1 MNSEILKVDT
11 IIKTLFSIENKKSL
25 SISKLYSF
33 YNYLR
38 SKIEKD
44 KKPYIFSSNY
54 EDIKRYIYYNSEV
67 FDLINEEL
75 IVAKGIIEIKEENK
89 WLKEICKEF
98 IKQY

>member
-25 SISKLYSF
+25 SIPKLYIF

-44 KKPYIFSSNY
+44 RKPYIFSSSY
-54 EDIKRYIYYNSEV
+54 EDIEKVVDYNPEI

-75 IVAKGIIEIKEENK
+75 IIAKGIIEIKKENK

-98 IKQY
+98 IEKY